1 MPSLNLFLKIKAK
14 NSPSIGRNYRIVQR
28 VKISNHGQPIENF
41 RDIAVCIA
49 PATLATETPSLG
61 IEMASLGIEMAS
73 LGTEMA
79 SLGTE
84 TASLGIETASL
95 GIETATLGTE
105 TASLSI
111 KMASLPFFSDPA
123 LKF

>member
-1 MPSLNLFLKIKAK
+1 MASLNLFLKIKVK
-14 NSPSIGRNYRIVQR
+14 NSPSIGFNYHIVQR
-28 VKISNHGQPIENF
+28 VKISNHGQFIENF

-61 IEMASLGIEMAS
+61 VEMAS

>member
-14 NSPSIGRNYRIVQR
+14 NSHSIGRNYRIVRR
-28 VKISNHGQPIENF
+28 VKISNHGQSIENF

-49 PATLATETPSLG
+49 PATHATETPSLG
-61 IEMASLGIEMAS
+61 VEIASLGTEMTSLSNEMAS
-73 LGTEMA
+73 LGTEMESLGTETA

-84 TASLGIETASL
+84 TASLSNE
-95 GIETATLGTE
+95 
-105 TASLSI
+105 
-111 KMASLPFFSDPA
+111 MASLPFFSDPD